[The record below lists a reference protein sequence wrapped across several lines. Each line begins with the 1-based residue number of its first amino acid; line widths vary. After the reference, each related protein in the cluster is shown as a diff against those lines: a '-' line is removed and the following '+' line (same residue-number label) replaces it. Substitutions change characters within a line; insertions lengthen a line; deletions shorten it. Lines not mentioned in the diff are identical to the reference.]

1 MNNHSQQPDV
11 KGFARLNGE
20 GEVTGVH
27 RISGS
32 ENPWQDS
39 QYPSVDSQNCRGNT
53 LEVENR
59 GCSIRNTRSGF
70 YTDFCG
76 TETHNKTKGKCR
88 IAVGG
93 SK

>member
-1 MNNHSQQPDV
+1 MKNKMNNHSQLPKDLCV
-11 KGFARLNGE
+11 RGKKAR
-20 GEVTGVH
+20 
-27 RISGS
+27 RFSS
-32 ENPWQDS
+32 ERLWEFTNPFVEL
-39 QYPSVDSQNCRGNT
+39 SVDSQNCRGNT